1 MTRIKGQL
9 TTADYLPMEDYNR
22 LVDGLHNDKEYLWE
36 LYCRLGFC
44 TALRAS
50 DVLSLKWTDIL
61 EKDELGKMEGKTEKG
76 RRIKLNNSVKK
87 KIQELYALLGKPL
100 TTQPVIYNP
109 KTEKAYTL
117 EHINRLLKTFRFK
130 YKLPIKAFSTHT
142 FRKTFGRYVY
152 ESSGRTAESLILL
165 NSILRHS
172 KLETTKIYIGLQ
184 QNEIDK
190 VFNSINFH

>member
-9 TTADYLPMEDYNR
+9 TTADYLSIEDYNQ
-22 LVDGLHNDKEYLWE
+22 LVDGLHSEKKYLWE

-50 DVLSLKWTDIL
+50 DVLSLRWSDIL
-61 EKDELGKMEGKTEKG
+61 GKDELGKMEGKTEKG

-87 KIQELYALLGKPL
+87 KIQELYDLLDKPL

-109 KTEKAYTL
+109 RTGKAYTL
-117 EHINRLLKTFRFK
+117 GHINRLLKTFRFR

-152 ESSGRTAESLILL
+152 ESNGRSAESLILL
-165 NSILRHS
+165 NSIFRHS
-172 KLETTKIYIGLQ
+172 NLETTKIYIGLQ
-184 QNEIDK
+184 QNDIDK
-190 VFNSINFH
+190 VFNSIKF